1 MYADSLQAACGL
13 LGKEAMRCRIKV
25 RLGQSRNRIRF
36 AGDAEMRGNW
46 ALAAVGGDGLGK
58 TSVLL
63 INGGQGFGST

>member
-1 MYADSLQAACGL
+1 
-13 LGKEAMRCRIKV
+13 
-25 RLGQSRNRIRF
+25 
-36 AGDAEMRGNW
+36 MRGNW